1 MALVPGDS
9 PVGAVRRGSSTSARA
24 HGNEGGDMT
33 AVFAGLS
40 ISSPVP
46 WLPESF
52 QESVPWLLEGSG
64 RGGDLGYFSCT
75 GVQRELF
82 NNVTAESE
90 TCQ

>member
-9 PVGAVRRGSSTSARA
+9 PVGAVRQLDLDRA

-52 QESVPWLLEGSG
+52 QESVPWLLAGSG
-64 RGGDLGYFSCT
+64 RGGDLGDFSCT